1 MSGGWDEAEPF
12 SRVYWSHESCRPV
25 SQKDLA
31 WSYHSWEE
39 DDAYARTGGSVD
51 STIEVVRRNGELE
64 QRRGGWNGINWA

>member
-1 MSGGWDEAEPF
+1 MRGDRMKLKPS
-12 SRVYWSHESCRPV
+12 SRVYWFHESRRPV
-25 SQKDLA
+25 HQKDLA